1 MQSLLRTASSRLLSL
16 LTASAV
22 VTLGSEPASSP
33 SLSLYRD
40 AARPPAVRAPGTP
53 SSVGRLAGMVQ
64 PPQLVDGLCVEPVP
78 ESSQK
83 WIHRVD
89 EYGFDWWGVATGLTA
104 TYVAGRF
111 YGASVD
117 INGRGSGPWLVA
129 NSGTP
134 DALLVKYDRDGTV
147 VWSREVDGE
156 GYFEKVHVAPD
167 GDVYTVGWLRG
178 PGTVASGVSSPVN
191 LNSAGGDAMF
201 VARLDPSGNYRWIRE
216 IGAFTGTISID
227 PSDLA
232 VDESGSVYVVGN
244 HGGCV
249 DFNPGAGTH
258 SITAPSGARYGF
270 LLKLNVSGDFEWV
283 RPMYA
288 TTGSYVYPTGV
299 TVAGPRVAIAGNL
312 HGSPIVFGPTPTGG
326 YVTLETAGE
335 WESDSFVAS
344 FEADGDLYNAVCLGN
359 DATDD
364 SAMGLVSNAAG
375 EVFVTGYAYSSGG
388 LAFGTNDVVSST
400 GPNGWVG
407 YVAKLGIKLNLEW
420 IVGAA
425 PEADSHCYAMAIA
438 IDATGC
444 NLYVT
449 GSYHGGVDFDPT
461 EASDR
466 VEALSSPGSDG
477 STHIYDASNL
487 FIWSLDCNGRHSW
500 VESPGFGPE
509 PGSGGS
515 GQDIAISPLGRLSV
529 VGWLF
534 DSGISTAGA
543 FINRK

>member
-1 MQSLLRTASSRLLSL
+1 MQSRLRTASLRLLSL
-16 LTASAV
+16 LAASAV

-33 SLSLYRD
+33 SQSMNRD

-64 PPQLVDGLCVEPVP
+64 PPQLADGLCVEPVP

-89 EYGFDWWGVATGLTA
+89 EFNFDWWGVAAGTTA

-111 YGASVD
+111 YGPTVD
-117 INGRGSGPWLVA
+117 INGLGASPWMVT
-129 NSGTP
+129 NSTSL
-134 DALLVKYDRDGTV
+134 DALLVKYDRDGSV

-167 GDVYTVGWLRG
+167 GDVYAVGWLRG
-178 PGTVASGVSSPVN
+178 PGMVTSGVSSPVN

-216 IGAFTGTISID
+216 IGAYAGTISID

-232 VDESGSVYVVGN
+232 VDESGNVYVVGSYD
-244 HGGCV
+244 GCV
-249 DFNPGAGTH
+249 DFNPGSGTYA
-258 SITAPSGARYGF
+258 ITVPSGVRYGF
-270 LLKLNVSGDFEWV
+270 LLKLNASGDFEWV

-288 TTGSYVYPTGV
+288 TTASYVYPIGV
-299 TVAGPRVAIAGNL
+299 TVAGPRVAIAGHL
-312 HGSPIVFGPTPTGG
+312 HGSPILFGPTPTGG
-326 YVTLETAGE
+326 YVTLESAGY
-335 WESDSFVAS
+335 WEYDSFVAS

-364 SAMGLVSNAAG
+364 SAMGLASNAAG

-388 LAFGTNDVVSST
+388 LAFGTNDVVSATS
-400 GPNGWVG
+400 PNGWVA

-420 IVGAA
+420 IVGTA
-425 PEADSHCYAMAIA
+425 PEADSQCYANAIA
-438 IDATGC
+438 IDAMGC

-449 GSYHGGVDFDPT
+449 GTYRGGVDFNPT
-461 EASDR
+461 EAIDR

-477 STHIYDASNL
+477 STHIFDSSNL

-534 DSGISTAGA
+534 DTGISTEGA
-543 FINRK
+543 FIYRK